1 MNQNMALQHKL
12 IMKFYTTLTKFDN
25 DLIDADRARNIMRI
39 IQQYHYKIS
48 ELQKDILNKKLN
60 YSKYINREF
69 KILLR
74 ADTELKEIM
83 KDNHS

>member
-1 MNQNMALQHKL
+1 MNQNIALQHKL
-12 IMKFYTTLTKFDN
+12 ITKFYTTLTKFDN

-48 ELQKDILNKKLN
+48 ELQKDILTKQFN
-60 YSKYINREF
+60 YSKYISREF